1 MAILNSFLSWCGLV
15 FLVGS
20 VILYVRESKK
30 SLPTKEEKDFL
41 IKCGAIP
48 PDCKNKKTLRQATL
62 DYRRSQYVLNSLELT
77 GEEILQLSIQAQERK
92 AKKNTLNVID
102 DKK

>member
-1 MAILNSFLSWCGLV
+1 MAIVNSFLSWCGIV

-20 VILYVRESKK
+20 VILYRRECKR

-41 IKCGAIP
+41 IKCGAIQ
-48 PDCKNKKTLRQATL
+48 PDCKNKKILRQATL
-62 DYRRSQYVLNSLELT
+62 DYRRTQYVLTSLELT
-77 GEEILQLSIQAQERK
+77 GEEITQLSIQAQERK
-92 AKKNTLNVID
+92 AKKNTLNVQA